1 MQPRAVTMAFLSLSD
16 WEKEAAKKL
25 SISAPVAGTLE
36 YFASGACDE
45 VTLHRN
51 LECFK
56 EVSLVP
62 RVLVDVSKT
71 SLASQI
77 LGFNSAFPFGIAP
90 TAFQRLVDP
99 DGEINTARAGAA
111 INVPYCVSSFATS
124 SLEDIAIAGGK
135 NGIRLMQLYA
145 MENRNVTRNIIERAE
160 KSGYK
165 AIVLTVDR
173 PVLGRRESNMR
184 TKFDVPWELH
194 RDPNH
199 LNGDNVVSSSSAS
212 ASASGSAGASAL
224 YAAISSEL
232 TWDDVK
238 WIQSITSLP
247 VILKG
252 IVSVEDAR
260 LAVQAGVAAVWVSNH
275 GGRQLDCSVSGLD
288 ALPTVA
294 SAVREEEE
302 RLLSYSFFT
311 RRSSPRRIEIYVDGG
326 VRRGTDVVKALA
338 LGADFVFIGRPVIW
352 GLAVSG
358 EEGVKTVL
366 QTLAEETLNAM
377 QLCGSTSVSQ
387 INRELVVPRGIRY
400 RSYHHHQY
408 NNRREPWK
416 GRGGRQRW
424 FEIGIALLLGVSLGS
439 VLALRLKGS

>member
-1 MQPRAVTMAFLSLSD
+1 MALLSLSD
-16 WEKEAAKKL
+16 WEREAAKKL

-99 DGEINTARAGAA
+99 DGEINTARASAA

-124 SLEDIAIAGGK
+124 SLEDIAIAGGQ

-199 LNGDNVVSSSSAS
+199 LNGENVISSSDDSSSGAS

-275 GGRQLDCSVSGLD
+275 GGRQLDCSISGLD
-288 ALPTVA
+288 ALPMVA

-302 RLLSYSFFT
+302 RSFSFFT
-311 RRSSPRRIEIYVDGG
+311 RKSSPRRIEIYVDGG

-358 EEGVKTVL
+358 EEGVKKVL

-377 QLCGSTSVSQ
+377 QLCGSTTVSQ

-400 RSYHHHQY
+400 RNYHQY
-408 NNRREPWK
+408 NNRKEPWK
-416 GRGGRQRW
+416 GRGGSRRW
-424 FEIGIALLLGVSLGS
+424 FEIGIAFLLGVSLGS
-439 VLALRLKGS
+439 VLALRIKA